1 MYYSGGNRYSI
12 SSPYDVIKSHL
23 PKLVR
28 ATTDPERLAND
39 LFAINLISDSVRNKV
54 LTTSSLS
61 QEGKTGTL
69 LDELLR
75 YLNIFNEHQTL
86 TSFCDVL
93 IKQDNPALTR
103 LSDEI
108 SKQ

>member
-1 MYYSGGNRYSI
+1 M
-12 SSPYDVIKSHL
+12 
-23 PKLVR
+23 
-28 ATTDPERLAND
+28 
-39 LFAINLISDSVRNKV
+39 

-69 LDELLR
+69 LDAVLR
-75 YLNIFNEHQTL
+75 YLNTFNERQTL
-86 TSFCDVL
+86 TSFCNVL